1 MKIYKP
7 CYKIVRVNFTKIAI
21 CEEFECREERS
32 ISLVETDFNEVIK
45 LIEQLYKSV
54 LVKQKRAPL
63 KDRVKITVKEL
74 KAPDG
79 KSVTK
84 NQKSEISYSAY
95 GIEVDAIIKLVAEVN
110 KSGK

>member
-1 MKIYKP
+1 MRIYKP
-7 CYKIVRVNFTKIAI
+7 CYTIVRVNFTKIAN
-21 CEEFECREERS
+21 CEEIECREERS

-54 LVKQKRAPL
+54 LVKQKRTTL

-74 KAPDG
+74 KAPDC

-84 NQKSEISYSAY
+84 NQKLETSYSAY

-110 KSGK
+110 KPDK